1 MKNRADINS
10 LLYDK
15 LAVKESDIRSV
26 QKTID
31 KIYDYKNVT
40 VDEVQMIREM
50 LSEELADEVSAFT
63 TSYSYLRNRQ
73 LNAKV
78 KGT

>member
-40 VDEVQMIREM
+40 VDEVKMIREM
-50 LSEELADEVSAFT
+50 LSEELADEVTAFV